1 MLILLV
7 CMCVI
12 FLIHLRKTKGIW
24 NLCHRLSW
32 SWIRISI
39 RYTCFYMLWVDSNAV
54 HCISTTS
61 IVCFFIITIPK
72 SRRILISRTAKISM
86 GIQRGGIECLTR
98 WRRNQK
104 WLLDAVFGRLEKWRF
119 KKSRLH
125 CEGASR
131 LIFFVH
137 ITDCKLD
144 VINMQVLNYHWLRN
158 ACSTVFSL
166 LKIVQK

>member
-1 MLILLV
+1 MEFMSQTFMVLDKNLNQVHVFLYAVSGFKCGTLYINYFHSMLFYHNQSQIQE
-7 CMCVI
+7 
-12 FLIHLRKTKGIW
+12 
-24 NLCHRLSW
+24 NPD
-32 SWIRISI
+32 ISN
-39 RYTCFYMLWVDSNAV
+39 RQNFYGHSERGDWVFDKV
-54 HCISTTS
+54 
-61 IVCFFIITIPK
+61 
-72 SRRILISRTAKISM
+72 AKQIK
-86 GIQRGGIECLTR
+86 R
-98 WRRNQK
+98 K